1 MTVETR
7 AATIIQSQLPDEWLV
22 ELDPRTESHL
32 TIAAS
37 STNRLSFDLFTA
49 DYRQL
54 PGPLLVDRIKE
65 KQESTKNPV
74 LFLSDFIGPSLRRL
88 LTANGINFADTT
100 GWISIQNKNPMVYI
114 NKAGAERS
122 PDWITKQSS
131 SIARLNGPGASKV
144 ICALAET
151 DTPIGIRALAAKADV
166 APGTATKVLK
176 TLTNDGVVARDRSG
190 RILRIEKR
198 ALIERWVQDY
208 GFLTANKSVRY
219 YIAPRGISKTLEQ
232 LQSFE
237 NIAFTGSVAAR
248 ALLPEGTVSPVP
260 LTLISLYATANDA
273 IERELTLIP
282 SDQVTYNLVIAEPQR
297 SEILYKPGST
307 IRIAPMPLVLADLL
321 TLPNRGNSEVN
332 QLMTLFANTDP
343 TWSDYD
349 D

>member
-7 AATIIQSQLPDEWLV
+7 AATTIQSQLPDEWHV
-22 ELDPRTESHL
+22 ELDPQTESHL
-32 TIAAS
+32 TIAAG

-49 DYRQL
+49 DYRQI
-54 PGPLLVDRIKE
+54 PGPLLVDRIKDR
-65 KQESTKNPV
+65 QEGTENPV
-74 LFLSDFIGPSLRRL
+74 LFLSDYIGPSLRRL

-100 GWISIQNKNPMVYI
+100 GWISIQNQNPMVFI
-114 NKAGAERS
+114 NRTGAERS
-122 PDWITKQSS
+122 PDWIMKQSP

-151 DTPIGIRALAAKADV
+151 DTPVGIRELAAKAEV

-176 TLTNDGVVARDRSG
+176 TLTNDAVVTRDDSG

-198 ALIERWVQDY
+198 ALIERWAQDY
-208 GFLTANKSVRY
+208 GFLTSNRSVRY
-219 YIAPRGISKTLEQ
+219 YIAPRGISRTLEL

-237 NIAFTGSVAAR
+237 DIAFTGSVAAR
-248 ALLPEGTVSPVP
+248 AMLPEGTVSPVP
-260 LTLISLYATANDA
+260 LTLISLYAKTNEA

-282 SDQVTYNLVIAEPQR
+282 SDPVTYNFVIAEPQR
-297 SEILYKPGST
+297 PEILSNPGST
-307 IRIAPMPLVLADLL
+307 IPIAPMPLVLADLL